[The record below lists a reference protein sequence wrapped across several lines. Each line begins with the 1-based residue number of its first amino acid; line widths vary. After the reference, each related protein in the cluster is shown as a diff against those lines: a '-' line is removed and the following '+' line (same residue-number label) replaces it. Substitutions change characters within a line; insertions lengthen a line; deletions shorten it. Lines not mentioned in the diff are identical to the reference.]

1 MAYAGDRAMNMERKV
16 SFFRNGRN
24 QAVRI
29 PREFETEASEG
40 LMRREGTKIIIET
53 EPKKGLLEVLRTMK
67 PSRETLPEIEDF
79 PPEPVTCF
87 DDREDEDP
95 SGKRA
100 A

>member
-1 MAYAGDRAMNMERKV
+1 MNMERKV

-29 PREFETEASEG
+29 PREFETQVKEG
-40 LMRREGTKIIIET
+40 LMRKEGTKLIIET

-67 PSRETLPEIEDF
+67 PSREKLPEIEDF

-87 DDREDEDP
+87 DDWEDDD
-95 SGKRA
+95 SSDKRTG
-100 A
+100 